1 MKLTVVPGEIRNVPS
16 NHSAKGATFMTS
28 ILTNTSAMS
37 ALATLRNIN
46 TDLAS
51 TQDRVSSGYR
61 VGAAEDNVAYW
72 SISTTMNSDNKALN
86 AAKDALGVGAAKV
99 DTAYAATESA
109 IDIVNEIKAKLVT
122 ASESSTDKEQINL
135 EVEKLQQQLTAVAQ
149 AASFSGENWQISGSN
164 TSTTATVVD
173 GFIREDNSSVKI
185 TTASFN
191 LSSYAMFETLSSD
204 VGSGGILGAVMTI
217 ALTSGSTQGDI
228 DGFMNTV
235 ETALSSLT
243 DAGAALGALTTRI
256 DLQDNFAASLSDAIE
271 SGVSRLV
278 DADMEEESAKLSA
291 LQTQQQLAVQS
302 LSIANSSSQ
311 NIMTL
316 FRG

>member
-1 MKLTVVPGEIRNVPS
+1 MSSINF
-16 NHSAKGATFMTS
+16 NAGAT
-28 ILTNTSAMS
+28 S
-37 ALATLRNIN
+37 ALETLRNIN
-46 TDLAS
+46 KDLQKTQNSVSTGERVNSAS
-51 TQDRVSSGYR
+51 DGVS
-61 VGAAEDNVAYW
+61 YW
-72 SISTTMNSDNKALN
+72 SIATTMKSDNKALG
-86 AAKDALGVGAAKV
+86 AASDALGVGAAKV

-109 IDIVNEIKAKLVT
+109 IDVVNEIKAKLVT

-256 DLQDNFAASLSDAIE
+256 TLQDEFASKISDAID
-271 SGVSRLV
+271 SGVSRLI